1 MLKQPFSGKEL
12 FTIYEMNMRSVA
24 AEDAEELWEEHTG
37 KTKKQ
42 AWNNLAK
49 TINSRMQMEAIGS

>member
-12 FTIYEMNMRSVA
+12 FAHYEASMKGHSKEA
-24 AEDAEELWEEHTG
+24 AEELWDEEIG

-49 TINSRMQMEAIGS
+49 LINNRMQMEAIPE